1 MLVFNILIFNSTDG
15 WNRIFSKNGYAQFR
29 A

>member
-1 MLVFNILIFNSTDG
+1 VFNMSIFNSTSG
-15 WNRIFSKNGYAQFR
+15 WSRTFSKNGYAQFY